1 MASDSGQPPPL
12 MLDTNVL
19 TFLTDPRNPKPEWDA
34 VIRGRTLVLS
44 FVTVGE
50 ILHGTMASGWSKKQI
65 ADVEARPGAYPVI
78 PGTIGVARKYAELR
92 RWFFSQVGEND
103 LWIAACALMQPEPVA
118 IATDDSDFDAIAKRF
133 PLDIVRPPQPT
144 TPASA

>member
-1 MASDSGQPPPL
+1 VAGDAGQPPPL

-19 TFLTDPRNPKPEWDA
+19 TFLTDPRSPRPEWDE

-50 ILHGTMASGWSKKQI
+50 ILHATMASGWSKKQI
-65 ADVEARPGAYPVI
+65 ADVEARLGAYPVI

-92 RWFFSQVGEND
+92 RWFFKQIGEND
-103 LWIAACALMQPEPVA
+103 LWIAACALMQPEPVP
-118 IATDDSDFDAIAKRF
+118 IATDDGDFDAIAKRF
-133 PLDIVRPPQPT
+133 PLDIVRPPQPSP
-144 TPASA
+144 PAST